1 MIMKKLAINAL
12 NICDDISNIDSYL
25 LVIKNKKILYKILSN
40 SDLQYENSYI
50 QILDE
55 NYKELKLSDY
65 VDFISS
71 IINLDSNFKKNL
83 NVLIR
88 RIKKEEIEILRSTSE
103 KINEILEECAKQIKV
118 NSPINISYDI
128 EVDEDDII
136 KLLSLSLQDDSP
148 DLIDRINNY
157 INISFE
163 LRGIKIFVFYNL
175 LAFLEENE
183 LDSLIRTNKYNG
195 IKIIDIENVEF
206 KTSIFDHIKILD
218 EDICVI

>member
-1 MIMKKLAINAL
+1 MKNLAINAL

-71 IINLDSNFKKNL
+71 IINLDSNSKKNL

-103 KINEILEECAKQIKV
+103 KINEILEECAKQIKI

-148 DLIDRINNY
+148 DLIERINNY

-163 LRGIKIFVFYNL
+163 LRGIKIFIFYNL

>member
-1 MIMKKLAINAL
+1 MKKLAINAL

-71 IINLDSNFKKNL
+71 IINLDSNSKKNL

>member
-1 MIMKKLAINAL
+1 MKKLAINAL

-71 IINLDSNFKKNL
+71 IINLDSNSKKNL
-83 NVLIR
+83 KVLIR

-136 KLLSLSLQDDSP
+136 KLLSISLQDDSP
-148 DLIDRINNY
+148 DLIERINNY

-163 LRGIKIFVFYNL
+163 LRGIKIFIFYNL

-206 KTSIFDHIKILD
+206 KTSIFDNIKILD

>member
-1 MIMKKLAINAL
+1 MKKLAINAL

-40 SDLQYENSYI
+40 SDLQYEDSYI

-71 IINLDSNFKKNL
+71 IINLDSNSKKNL

-103 KINEILEECAKQIKV
+103 KINEILEECAKQIKI

-136 KLLSLSLQDDSP
+136 KLLILSLQDDSP

>member
-1 MIMKKLAINAL
+1 MKKLAINAL
-12 NICDDISNIDSYL
+12 NICDYISNIDSYL

-40 SDLQYENSYI
+40 YDLQYENSYI

-71 IINLDSNFKKNL
+71 IINLDSNSKKNL

-218 EDICVI
+218 KDICVI

>member
-1 MIMKKLAINAL
+1 MKKLAINAL

-40 SDLQYENSYI
+40 SDLQYEDSYI

-71 IINLDSNFKKNL
+71 IINLDSNSKKNL

-128 EVDEDDII
+128 EVDENDII
-136 KLLSLSLQDDSP
+136 KLLSISLQDDSP
-148 DLIDRINNY
+148 DLIERINNY

-163 LRGIKIFVFYNL
+163 LRGIKIFIFYNL

>member
-1 MIMKKLAINAL
+1 MKKLAINAL

-40 SDLQYENSYI
+40 SDLQYEDSYI

-71 IINLDSNFKKNL
+71 IINLDSNSKKNL

-103 KINEILEECAKQIKV
+103 KINEILEECAKQIKI

-206 KTSIFDHIKILD
+206 KTSFFDHIKILD

>member
-1 MIMKKLAINAL
+1 MKKLAINAL

-40 SDLQYENSYI
+40 SDLQYEDSYI

-71 IINLDSNFKKNL
+71 IINLDSNSKKNL

-136 KLLSLSLQDDSP
+136 KLLSISLQDDSP

>member
-1 MIMKKLAINAL
+1 MKKLAINAL

-71 IINLDSNFKKNL
+71 IINLDSNSKMNL

-136 KLLSLSLQDDSP
+136 KLLSISLQDDSP
-148 DLIDRINNY
+148 DLIERINNY

-163 LRGIKIFVFYNL
+163 LRGIKIFIFYNL

>member
-1 MIMKKLAINAL
+1 MKKLAINAL

-40 SDLQYENSYI
+40 SDLQYEDSYI

-71 IINLDSNFKKNL
+71 IINLDSNSKKNL

-136 KLLSLSLQDDSP
+136 KLLSISLQDDSP
-148 DLIDRINNY
+148 DLIERINNY
-157 INISFE
+157 INISFK
-163 LRGIKIFVFYNL
+163 LREIKIFIFYNL

>member
-1 MIMKKLAINAL
+1 MKKLTINAL

-40 SDLQYENSYI
+40 SDLQYEDSYI

-71 IINLDSNFKKNL
+71 IINLDSNSKKNL

-103 KINEILEECAKQIKV
+103 KINEILEECAKQIKI

-148 DLIDRINNY
+148 DLIERINNN

-163 LRGIKIFVFYNL
+163 LRGIKIFIFYNL

>member
-1 MIMKKLAINAL
+1 MKKLAINAL

-40 SDLQYENSYI
+40 SDLQYEDSYI

-65 VDFISS
+65 IDFISS
-71 IINLDSNFKKNL
+71 IINLDSNSKKNL

-103 KINEILEECAKQIKV
+103 KINEILEECAKQIKI

-136 KLLSLSLQDDSP
+136 KLLSISLQDDSP
-148 DLIDRINNY
+148 DLIERINNY

-163 LRGIKIFVFYNL
+163 LRGIKIFIFYNL

>member
-1 MIMKKLAINAL
+1 MKKLAINTL

-71 IINLDSNFKKNL
+71 IINLDSNSKKNL

-103 KINEILEECAKQIKV
+103 KINEILEECAKQIKI

-148 DLIDRINNY
+148 DLIERINNY

-163 LRGIKIFVFYNL
+163 LRGIKIFIFYNL

>member
-1 MIMKKLAINAL
+1 MKKLAINAL
-12 NICDDISNIDSYL
+12 NICDNISNIDSYL

-40 SDLQYENSYI
+40 SDLQYEDSYI

-71 IINLDSNFKKNL
+71 IINLDSNSKKNL

-136 KLLSLSLQDDSP
+136 KLLSISLQDDSP
-148 DLIDRINNY
+148 DLIERINNY

-163 LRGIKIFVFYNL
+163 LRGIKIFIFYNL

>member
-1 MIMKKLAINAL
+1 MKKLAINAL

-71 IINLDSNFKKNL
+71 IINLDSNSKKNL

-103 KINEILEECAKQIKV
+103 KINEILEECSKQIKV

-136 KLLSLSLQDDSP
+136 KLLSISLQDDSP
-148 DLIDRINNY
+148 DLIERINNY

-163 LRGIKIFVFYNL
+163 LRGIKIFIFYNL

>member
-1 MIMKKLAINAL
+1 MKKLAINAL

-40 SDLQYENSYI
+40 SDLQYEDSYI

-71 IINLDSNFKKNL
+71 IINLDSNSKKNL

-103 KINEILEECAKQIKV
+103 KINEILEKCAKQIKI

-148 DLIDRINNY
+148 DLIERINNY

-163 LRGIKIFVFYNL
+163 LRGVKIFVFYNL

>member
-1 MIMKKLAINAL
+1 MKKLAINAL

-71 IINLDSNFKKNL
+71 IINLDSNSKKNL

-103 KINEILEECAKQIKV
+103 KINEILEECSKQIKV

-128 EVDEDDII
+128 EIDEDDII
-136 KLLSLSLQDDSP
+136 KLLSISLQDDSP
-148 DLIDRINNY
+148 DLIERINNY

-163 LRGIKIFVFYNL
+163 LRGIKIFIFYNL

>member
-1 MIMKKLAINAL
+1 MKKLAINAL

-71 IINLDSNFKKNL
+71 IINLDSNSKKNL

-103 KINEILEECAKQIKV
+103 KINEILEECTKQIKV

-136 KLLSLSLQDDSP
+136 KLLSISLQDDSP
-148 DLIDRINNY
+148 DLIERINNY

-163 LRGIKIFVFYNL
+163 LRGIKIFIFYNL

-206 KTSIFDHIKILD
+206 KTSIFDNIKILD

>member
-1 MIMKKLAINAL
+1 MKKLAINAL
-12 NICDDISNIDSYL
+12 NICDNISNIDSYL

-40 SDLQYENSYI
+40 SDLQYEDSYI

-71 IINLDSNFKKNL
+71 IINLDSNSKKNL

-103 KINEILEECAKQIKV
+103 KINKILEECAKQIKV

-136 KLLSLSLQDDSP
+136 KLLSISLQDDSP
-148 DLIDRINNY
+148 DLIERINNY

-163 LRGIKIFVFYNL
+163 LRGIKIFIFYNL

>member
-1 MIMKKLAINAL
+1 MKKLAINAL

-71 IINLDSNFKKNL
+71 IINLDSNSKKNL

-148 DLIDRINNY
+148 DLIERINNY

-163 LRGIKIFVFYNL
+163 LRGIKIFIFYNL

>member
-1 MIMKKLAINAL
+1 MKKLAINAL

-40 SDLQYENSYI
+40 SYLQYEDSYI

-71 IINLDSNFKKNL
+71 IINLDSNSKKNL

-136 KLLSLSLQDDSP
+136 KLLSISLQDDSP
-148 DLIDRINNY
+148 DLIERINNY

-163 LRGIKIFVFYNL
+163 LRGIKIFIFYNL

-206 KTSIFDHIKILD
+206 KTSIFDNIKILD

>member
-1 MIMKKLAINAL
+1 MKKLAINAL

-71 IINLDSNFKKNL
+71 IINLDSNSKKNL

-88 RIKKEEIEILRSTSE
+88 RIKKEEIEILR
-103 KINEILEECAKQIKV
+103 
-118 NSPINISYDI
+118 
-128 EVDEDDII
+128 
-136 KLLSLSLQDDSP
+136 
-148 DLIDRINNY
+148 LIW
-157 INISFE
+157 
-163 LRGIKIFVFYNL
+163 
-175 LAFLEENE
+175 
-183 LDSLIRTNKYNG
+183 
-195 IKIIDIENVEF
+195 
-206 KTSIFDHIKILD
+206 
-218 EDICVI
+218 

>member
-1 MIMKKLAINAL
+1 MKKLAINAL

-40 SDLQYENSYI
+40 SDLQYEDSYI

-71 IINLDSNFKKNL
+71 IINLDSNSKKNL

-103 KINEILEECAKQIKV
+103 KINEILEECAKQIKI

-136 KLLSLSLQDDSP
+136 KLLSLSLQNDSP

>member
-1 MIMKKLAINAL
+1 MKKLAINAL

-71 IINLDSNFKKNL
+71 IINLDSNSKKNL

-118 NSPINISYDI
+118 NSSINISYDI

>member
-1 MIMKKLAINAL
+1 MKKLAINAL

-55 NYKELKLSDY
+55 NYKKLKLSDY

-71 IINLDSNFKKNL
+71 IINLDSNSKKNL

-136 KLLSLSLQDDSP
+136 KLLSISLQDDSP
-148 DLIDRINNY
+148 DLIERINNY

-163 LRGIKIFVFYNL
+163 LRGIKIFIFYNL

-206 KTSIFDHIKILD
+206 KTSIFDNIKILD

>member
-1 MIMKKLAINAL
+1 MKKLAINAL

-71 IINLDSNFKKNL
+71 IINLDSNSKKNL

-103 KINEILEECAKQIKV
+103 KINEILEEYAKQIKV

-136 KLLSLSLQDDSP
+136 KLLSISLQDDSP
-148 DLIDRINNY
+148 DLIERINNY

-163 LRGIKIFVFYNL
+163 LRGIKIFIFYNL

-206 KTSIFDHIKILD
+206 KTSIFDNIKILD

>member
-1 MIMKKLAINAL
+1 MKKLAINTL
-12 NICDDISNIDSYL
+12 NICDNISNIDSYL

-40 SDLQYENSYI
+40 SDLQYEDSYI

-71 IINLDSNFKKNL
+71 IINLDSNSKKNL

-103 KINEILEECAKQIKV
+103 KINEILEECAKQIKI

-136 KLLSLSLQDDSP
+136 KLLSLSLQNDSP

>member
-1 MIMKKLAINAL
+1 MKKLAINAL

-71 IINLDSNFKKNL
+71 IINLDSNSKKNL

-88 RIKKEEIEILRSTSE
+88 RIKKEEIENLRSTSE

-148 DLIDRINNY
+148 DLIERINNY

-163 LRGIKIFVFYNL
+163 LRGIKIFIFYNL

>member
-1 MIMKKLAINAL
+1 MKKLAINAL

-40 SDLQYENSYI
+40 SDLQYEDSYI

-71 IINLDSNFKKNL
+71 IINLDSNSKKNL

-103 KINEILEECAKQIKV
+103 KINEILEECAKQIKI

-148 DLIDRINNY
+148 DLIERINNY

-163 LRGIKIFVFYNL
+163 LRGIKIFIFYNL

-218 EDICVI
+218 EDICII

>member
-1 MIMKKLAINAL
+1 MKKLAINAL

-55 NYKELKLSDY
+55 SYKELKLSDY

-71 IINLDSNFKKNL
+71 IINLDSNSKKNL

-103 KINEILEECAKQIKV
+103 KINEILEECTKQIKV

-136 KLLSLSLQDDSP
+136 KLLSISLQDDSP
-148 DLIDRINNY
+148 DLIERINNY

-163 LRGIKIFVFYNL
+163 LRGIKIFIFYNL

-206 KTSIFDHIKILD
+206 KTSIFDNIKILD

>member
-1 MIMKKLAINAL
+1 MKKLAINAL

-25 LVIKNKKILYKILSN
+25 LVIKNKKILYKILSY

-71 IINLDSNFKKNL
+71 IINLDSNSKKNL

-136 KLLSLSLQDDSP
+136 KLLSISLQDYSP
-148 DLIDRINNY
+148 DLIERINNY

-163 LRGIKIFVFYNL
+163 LRGIKIFIFYNL

>member
-1 MIMKKLAINAL
+1 MKKLAINAL

-40 SDLQYENSYI
+40 SDLQYEDSYI

-71 IINLDSNFKKNL
+71 IINLDSNSKKNL

-103 KINEILEECAKQIKV
+103 KINEILEECAKQIKI
-118 NSPINISYDI
+118 NSPINIYYDI

>member
-1 MIMKKLAINAL
+1 MKKLAINAL

-71 IINLDSNFKKNL
+71 IINLDSNSKKNL

-136 KLLSLSLQDDSP
+136 KLLSISLQDDSP
-148 DLIDRINNY
+148 DLIERINNY

-163 LRGIKIFVFYNL
+163 LRGIKIFIFYNL

-206 KTSIFDHIKILD
+206 KTSIFDNIKILD

>member
-1 MIMKKLAINAL
+1 MKKLAINAL

-40 SDLQYENSYI
+40 SDLQYEDSYI

-71 IINLDSNFKKNL
+71 IINLDSNSKKNL

-103 KINEILEECAKQIKV
+103 KINKILEECAKQIKV

-136 KLLSLSLQDDSP
+136 KLLSISLQDDSP
-148 DLIDRINNY
+148 DLIERINNY

-163 LRGIKIFVFYNL
+163 LRGIKIFIFYNL

>member
-1 MIMKKLAINAL
+1 MKKLAINAL

-25 LVIKNKKILYKILSN
+25 LVIKNKKILYKILSY

-71 IINLDSNFKKNL
+71 IINLDSNSKKNL

-88 RIKKEEIEILRSTSE
+88 RIKKEEIKILRSTSE

-136 KLLSLSLQDDSP
+136 KLLSISLQDYSP
-148 DLIDRINNY
+148 DLIERINNY

-163 LRGIKIFVFYNL
+163 LRGIKIFIFYNL

>member
-1 MIMKKLAINAL
+1 MKKISINAL

-40 SDLQYENSYI
+40 SDIQYEDSYI

-71 IINLDSNFKKNL
+71 IINLDSNSKKNL

-88 RIKKEEIEILRSTSE
+88 RIKKEETEILRSTSGR
-103 KINEILEECAKQIKV
+103 INEILEECAKQIKV
-118 NSPINISYDI
+118 NSPINISYNI

-148 DLIDRINNY
+148 DLIERINNY

-163 LRGIKIFVFYNL
+163 LRGIKIFIFYNL

-183 LDSLIRTNKYNG
+183 LDSLIRTNKYNRYRKCW
-195 IKIIDIENVEF
+195 IQNKHF
-206 KTSIFDHIKILD
+206 WSY
-218 EDICVI
+218 

>member
-1 MIMKKLAINAL
+1 MKKLAINAL

-25 LVIKNKKILYKILSN
+25 LVIKNKKILYKILSY

-71 IINLDSNFKKNL
+71 IINLDSNSKKNL

-103 KINEILEECAKQIKV
+103 KINEILEECAKQIKI

-148 DLIDRINNY
+148 DLIERINNY

-163 LRGIKIFVFYNL
+163 LRGIKIFIFYNL

>member
-1 MIMKKLAINAL
+1 MKKLAIKAL

-71 IINLDSNFKKNL
+71 IINLDSNSKKNL

-136 KLLSLSLQDDSP
+136 KLLSISLQDDSP
-148 DLIDRINNY
+148 DLIERINNY

-163 LRGIKIFVFYNL
+163 LRGIKIFIFYNL

>member
-1 MIMKKLAINAL
+1 MKKLAINAL

-40 SDLQYENSYI
+40 SDLQYEDSYI

-55 NYKELKLSDY
+55 NYKELKLNDY

-71 IINLDSNFKKNL
+71 IINLDSNSKKNL

-136 KLLSLSLQDDSP
+136 KLLSISLQDDSP
-148 DLIDRINNY
+148 DLIERINNY

-163 LRGIKIFVFYNL
+163 LREIKIFIFYNL

>member
-1 MIMKKLAINAL
+1 MKKLAINAL

-40 SDLQYENSYI
+40 SDLQYEDSYI

-71 IINLDSNFKKNL
+71 IINLDSNSKKNL

-148 DLIDRINNY
+148 DLIERINNY

-163 LRGIKIFVFYNL
+163 LRGIKIFIFYNL